1 MRANTITENLKCM
14 FTEAELKE
22 KAIHLAQE
30 CRSMED
36 VEKEKKQVMQDFNAK
51 LAAHSAKVGL
61 LSNNINNGYEYR
73 YVKCDVIY
81 DRPVAGKKTIIRQD
95 TFLPETVKVEN
106 MTTTEIQGELFDEN
120 ENGLQFKVGDRV
132 QIKAFMNKGFD
143 DNGKETYFNEFV
155 EAIIETIEG
164 NSVIVKVD
172 ATGMSHE
179 LKIDDIEPIQ
189 PAPDNGIPQ
198 EVLETADIMEP
209 WDSPQKRENER

>member
-22 KAIHLAQE
+22 KAIYLAQE

-51 LAAHSAKVGL
+51 LAAHSAKVSL

-73 YVKCDVIY
+73 YVKCEIEY
-81 DRPVAGKKTIIRQD
+81 DAPVAGKKTIIRQD

-132 QIKAFMNKGFD
+132 QIKAFTNKGFD
-143 DNGKETYFNEFV
+143 VNGNKAYFSEFV
-155 EAIIETIEG
+155 EATIEIIE
-164 NSVIVKVD
+164 NDNVLVKVN

-179 LKIDDIEPIQ
+179 LKITDIEPIQ

-198 EVLETADIMEP
+198 EVLEASDGQDAEP
-209 WDSPQKRENER
+209 WDSPQRKGE